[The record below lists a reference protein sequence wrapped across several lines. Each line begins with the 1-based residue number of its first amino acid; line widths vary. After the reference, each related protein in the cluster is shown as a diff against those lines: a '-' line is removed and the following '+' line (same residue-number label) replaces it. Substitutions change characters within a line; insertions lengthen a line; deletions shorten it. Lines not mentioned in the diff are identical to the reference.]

1 MKQPKPSVSLY
12 VKLIACLIL
21 SSLVMVGFS
30 SLYVFEAW
38 QVRQQTGRIAELSR
52 GAEFFVYA
60 FRDLTFERGRTNVA
74 LSGPQGNS
82 MANRAFIA
90 ERRAQVDQNFKQ
102 GIEWLLMIDPLY
114 AQPLQT
120 RYAVFLSARAKVDEV
135 LQADQAVAEPALRSE
150 WLTASTDLA
159 EQIIF
164 MLDFLGKRQQVSGR
178 YSAYHLLIV
187 DALEFRNLI
196 GKSATLMTAATSRR
210 VPWTGEEY
218 KKHLELQAQA
228 DFLWGKMTQTI
239 NASDSV
245 ALQYEMAG
253 VEQLYY
259 RSYRQEQMQLLPE
272 ALAGTVSPERLAQI
286 QSLSV
291 VAFDSVFSL
300 IDQIKQDVF
309 ADMRIYQ
316 DEADRKLMETLLHL
330 YVSMAIVAF
339 TLMYFQAKLFQPLR
353 AITGA
358 LENIRRGE
366 AAPLLDNENRRTDE
380 IGQLAAGAMLLQSS
394 MDEERRLRGL
404 HEHLAMIDALT
415 GCLNKRSFYQ
425 RAELELT
432 RALRESKVAALV
444 LLDLDNMKQVNDT
457 YGHLYGDKL
466 LKHLVSVISEQC
478 RPYDLIG
485 RFGGDEFMLFMQA
498 SDETS
503 VMEACLRVHSA
514 VRSQPVVLPE
524 LTEPLM
530 VRISMGV
537 VYGEIQTDTPL
548 LAYLEQADKA
558 LYAAKQQGKDQV
570 VFRKMVD

>member
-1 MKQPKPSVSLY
+1 MKQQKPSVSLY

-21 SSLVMVGFS
+21 TSLVMVGFS

-38 QVRQQTGRIAELSR
+38 KVRRQAERIAELSR

-74 LSGPQGNS
+74 LSGPQGRS
-82 MANRAFIA
+82 PETRTFIA
-90 ERRAQVDQNFKQ
+90 ERRALVDRNFKQ
-102 GIEWLLMIDPLY
+102 GIDWLLMINPLY

-210 VPWTGEEY
+210 EPWTGDEY
-218 KKHLELQAQA
+218 RKHLELQAQA

-239 NASDSV
+239 NASDSA
-245 ALQYEMAG
+245 ALQNQSAV

-259 RSYRQEQMQLLPE
+259 RSYRQEQLQLLPE
-272 ALAGTVSPERLAQI
+272 ALTGTVGPERLAQI

-291 VAFDSVFSL
+291 VAFDSVFAL

-358 LENIRRGE
+358 LESIRRGE

-466 LKHLVSVISEQC
+466 LKHLVSVIFEQC

>member
-1 MKQPKPSVSLY
+1 
-12 VKLIACLIL
+12 
-21 SSLVMVGFS
+21 
-30 SLYVFEAW
+30 
-38 QVRQQTGRIAELSR
+38 
-52 GAEFFVYA
+52 
-60 FRDLTFERGRTNVA
+60 
-74 LSGPQGNS
+74 
-82 MANRAFIA
+82 
-90 ERRAQVDQNFKQ
+90 
-102 GIEWLLMIDPLY
+102 
-114 AQPLQT
+114 
-120 RYAVFLSARAKVDEV
+120 
-135 LQADQAVAEPALRSE
+135 
-150 WLTASTDLA
+150 
-159 EQIIF
+159 
-164 MLDFLGKRQQVSGR
+164 
-178 YSAYHLLIV
+178 
-187 DALEFRNLI
+187 
-196 GKSATLMTAATSRR
+196 
-210 VPWTGEEY
+210 
-218 KKHLELQAQA
+218 
-228 DFLWGKMTQTI
+228 
-239 NASDSV
+239 
-245 ALQYEMAG
+245 
-253 VEQLYY
+253 
-259 RSYRQEQMQLLPE
+259 
-272 ALAGTVSPERLAQI
+272 
-286 QSLSV
+286 
-291 VAFDSVFSL
+291 
-300 IDQIKQDVF
+300 
-309 ADMRIYQ
+309 MRIYQ

-514 VRSQPVVLPE
+514 VRSQPLVLPE
-524 LTEPLM
+524 LTEPLT

-537 VYGEIQTDTPL
+537 VYGEIQADTPL